1 MPGGHSGHGGAHAG
15 HNGATKPVGMGRQ
28 AGGDKDYDKDGKAWA
43 DKLSSEE
50 RGAVKGYAEDSFIR
64 INESLRH
71 GGVPEPETIVI
82 DRALA
87 KSPLEKDMT
96 VFRGGIDPGKGKV
109 FRDKGF
115 VSTTM
120 DSKLLDNSSYDA
132 IWEISVPK
140 GTNAGYV
147 NHAAGTAGTR
157 MDEKELLLQRGLK
170 YKIISRESVGGKVR
184 IKAEVVGSK

>member
-1 MPGGHSGHGGAHAG
+1 MAGGHSGHGGAHAG
-15 HNGATKPVGMGRQ
+15 HNGTGKPAGVGKQ
-28 AGGDKDYDKDGKAWA
+28 SESDKDYDRDRKAWA
-43 DKLSSEE
+43 DKLSGEE
-50 RGAVKGYAEDSFIR
+50 KSAVKGYAEDSFIR

-87 KSPLEKDMT
+87 KSPLEKDVT
-96 VFRGGIDPGKGKV
+96 VFRGGIDPGKGRV

-140 GTNAGYV
+140 GTKSGYV
-147 NHAAGTAGTR
+147 SHASGTAGTR
-157 MDEKELLLQRGLK
+157 MDERELLLQRGLK
-170 YKIISRESVGGKVR
+170 YKIVSRENVGGKIR
-184 IKAEVVGSK
+184 IKAEVVK